1 MISLKEL
8 KVKYN
13 HNDSFAPKSQDEKR
27 FRDKHKVEVTAD
39 RNGNK
44 DDVFKATNVKT
55 FDREKEHGYNI
66 GKDVEVY
73 EEHDMPFD
81 KPYKTKSATVTDKSG
96 AKHGPESRVKNL
108 ARQTLLK
115 LAPKPK
121 GEPIVTVA
129 PAKGDKVAEEV
140 EEVDEVLK
148 PLVKSVKRGLTLW
161 GGSKHLKDIQH
172 HVKNAP
178 DDQLIRL
185 SKGKNERPDPHTPR
199 DLQTK
204 LINREL
210 KRRYGVK
217 PGLKNEETELDEV
230 LKPSMG
236 AAAYIKDFVHSDDPK
251 FKGKSKKQRM
261 KQALAAYY
269 SAKRGD

>member
-44 DDVFKATNVKT
+44 DDVFKATNIKT

-96 AKHGPESRVKNL
+96 AKHSPESRVKNL
-108 ARQTLLK
+108 ARQTLMK

-140 EEVDEVLK
+140 EEIDERTLSSAETAEKEKIVK
-148 PLVKSVKRGLTLW
+148 GMKKKMAGFKEKYGERAKSVMYATATKM
-161 GGSKHLKDIQH
+161 
-172 HVKNAP
+172 A
-178 DDQLIRL
+178 
-185 SKGKNERPDPHTPR
+185 KGD
-199 DLQTK
+199 
-204 LINREL
+204 
-210 KRRYGVK
+210 
-217 PGLKNEETELDEV
+217 
-230 LKPSMG
+230 
-236 AAAYIKDFVHSDDPK
+236 
-251 FKGKSKKQRM
+251 
-261 KQALAAYY
+261 
-269 SAKRGD
+269 

>member
-73 EEHDMPFD
+73 EETDSVPFD
-81 KPYKTKSATVTDKSG
+81 KPYKVKAATVTDKSG
-96 AKHGPESRVKNL
+96 AKHGPESRVKDL

-121 GEPIVTVA
+121 GEPIVKVT
-129 PAKGDKVAEEV
+129 PAKGDKVTEEV
-140 EEVDEVLK
+140 ELDERTLSSAETAEKEKIVK
-148 PLVKSVKRGLTLW
+148 GMKKKMAGFKEKYGERAKSVMYATATKM
-161 GGSKHLKDIQH
+161 
-172 HVKNAP
+172 A
-178 DDQLIRL
+178 
-185 SKGKNERPDPHTPR
+185 KGD
-199 DLQTK
+199 
-204 LINREL
+204 
-210 KRRYGVK
+210 
-217 PGLKNEETELDEV
+217 
-230 LKPSMG
+230 
-236 AAAYIKDFVHSDDPK
+236 
-251 FKGKSKKQRM
+251 
-261 KQALAAYY
+261 
-269 SAKRGD
+269 